1 MQRWEYLELVY
12 LGLEAQ
18 WMDSNGESG
27 RVSRVRQTHML
38 TDRMNELGAQGWEL
52 VGVVGIDEQ
61 YYRLI
66 FKRPK

>member
-12 LGLEAQ
+12 LGNEAA
-18 WMDSNGESG
+18 WLDSNGEFG
-27 RVSRVRQTHML
+27 RVGRVRQTHML
-38 TDRMNELGAQGWEL
+38 TDKMNELGTDGWEL
-52 VGVVGIDEQ
+52 VGVVGIDEA